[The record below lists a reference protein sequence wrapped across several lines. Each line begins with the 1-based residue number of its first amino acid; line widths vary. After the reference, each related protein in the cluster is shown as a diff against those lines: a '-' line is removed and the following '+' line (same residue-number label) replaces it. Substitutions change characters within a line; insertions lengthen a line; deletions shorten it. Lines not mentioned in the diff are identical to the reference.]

1 MFQQLT
7 SLCTLLIFTGGLVL
21 PATAADTNAPDE
33 AEFGEDIEMAPF
45 IVEGERLAVDI
56 HARSRKDRRYAE
68 GFAEKVVAVIYDT
81 NESGVGHGLVIVGY
95 KKEPHPLFVFQT
107 FIALAEAGE
116 LDPAVAARADE
127 VREDLADW
135 EAEVEMGEEE
145 DEMGL
150 TFEMVVELL
159 PLPLEGAGSK
169 LYQWAWLEDFDQER
183 MEARF
188 RALRDE
194 DFASDQLG
202 HYDWVFYLPPKAAL
216 NRVLK
221 RVLPL
226 VMEAEDM
233 GFFERAMV
241 RGAIAAFKPVI
252 NKAMEGVRKGMLYYT
267 VMQARSDWSEE
278 DLEALT
284 EAYIEVLMPDFKFD
298 GGKEHE
304 QAVAAIEEQMFKNI
318 EYAKDPFIVPD
329 RLETYAMEDYQ
340 QFVGDYQDEDDK
352 KVTHRFRITDE
363 DGFTWTF
370 RNHDEWDEDRIKTMD
385 FHPAGT
391 HLLVRNDDKMTI
403 EFLIDEDGQ
412 ITGVEERR
420 ERRRKTVPVAT
431 ATPDN

>member
-1 MFQQLT
+1 MFRPFILL
-7 SLCTLLIFTGGLVL
+7 STLLIFIGSLVS
-21 PATAADTNAPDE
+21 PAAAADAPSE

-45 IVEGERLAVDI
+45 VVEGERLAVDI

-68 GFAEKVVAVIYDT
+68 GFAEKVLAVIYDT
-81 NESGVGHGLVIVGY
+81 NEGGVGHGLVIVGY

-107 FIALAEAGE
+107 FLALAEAGE
-116 LDPAVAARADE
+116 LDPAVAAFADE
-127 VREDLADW
+127 VEQDLADW
-135 EAEVEMGEEE
+135 EEEVEMDEDE

-159 PLPLEGAGSK
+159 PLPLEGPGSK

-188 RALRDE
+188 RALREE

-202 HYDWVFYLPPKAAL
+202 HYDWVFYLPPKSAF

-226 VMEAEDM
+226 IMEAEDM
-233 GFFERAMV
+233 GFFERTMV

-267 VMQARSDWSEE
+267 VVQARSDWSET

-298 GGKEHE
+298 GGKEHA
-304 QAVAAIEEQMFKNI
+304 QAVAAIEAQKLENI
-318 EYAKDPFIVPD
+318 EYAKDPFVTPE
-329 RLETYAMEDYQ
+329 RLASYSVDDYKK
-340 QFVGDYQDEDDK
+340 FVGDYQDVDDK
-352 KVTHRFRITDE
+352 KVTHRFNITDE
-363 DGFTWTF
+363 DTFTWTF
-370 RNHDEWDEDRIKTMD
+370 RNDDEWDEDKVKTMD

-391 HLLVRNDDKMTI
+391 HLLVRDDGDMTI
-403 EFLIDEDGQ
+403 EFLIDENGA
-412 ITGVEERR
+412 ITGVEERW
-420 ERRRKTVPVAT
+420 ERRRKTVPVA
-431 ATPDN
+431 P